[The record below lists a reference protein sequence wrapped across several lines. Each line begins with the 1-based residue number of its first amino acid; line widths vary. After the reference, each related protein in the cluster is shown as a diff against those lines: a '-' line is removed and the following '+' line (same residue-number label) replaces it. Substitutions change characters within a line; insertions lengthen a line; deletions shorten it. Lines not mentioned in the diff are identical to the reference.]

1 MLSLKVATLATIL
14 TIALVATATAAPCTD
29 NFTGKTGEQWD
40 VAAHWS
46 TGKRPTPT
54 DVACWPA
61 GVTVL
66 MTEPESS
73 GGGEAG
79 AIQGGSLKI
88 AKRNGIFLYGT
99 AESTLSGSLTLEEE
113 ADMKAFEKQVT
124 LHVDG
129 AIVDSP
135 GKLEG
140 TPGVGMHLVQGPG
153 SSFTLGGKSAS
164 ELQKESSISTETPI
178 VIENPE
184 ANIYGPVATTSTISF
199 APGVKI
205 DRGAADF
212 TTFTAAGIGPNTGE
226 SYGFGGDELVLT
238 GGVTTVA
245 AGTALES
252 GPLTIAGGVLQDE
265 GTIGATFDEAR
276 NKSPVTVTGGRLAGT
291 GLVEGELIVKAGT
304 VAPGPAGTLS
314 LKGNYLQ
321 EGGVLA
327 FGIGGTTP
335 GSGFDRI
342 LFTEDDMATF
352 AGTLEVNDTGGFVPA
367 AGDTFQVVSQAE
379 ERFGTFASLAG
390 ASAGIYTPIYESEGL
405 TLKATDVPPPSE
417 KKEAGSTTTTSTSTS
432 TSGVASSATAISEL
446 LHGCSSSPLVLN
458 DAYIHGNR
466 VLLRGSA
473 VGSLVGKTVEILFNE
488 KKVVAHAKVAAD
500 GSFATTA
507 PLPPSRIRD
516 ALTTR
521 YSAGFGK
528 LRSLHLK
535 LTRRLQLEPP
545 TASGDTV
552 TLTGR
557 VEPPLTK
564 PVTPVIVEQELECGR
579 ITIAK
584 TFTPARNGRFDI
596 KLTVPVGTHAGV
608 YTLKTKVAANARA
621 TRHGFTT
628 YSLPLPVSL
637 G

>member
-1 MLSLKVATLATIL
+1 MLSLKVAALATIL
-14 TIALVATATAAPCTD
+14 TIALVSTATAATCTD

-46 TGKRPTPT
+46 TGKRPTPA

-66 MTEPESS
+66 MTEPENS
-73 GGGEAG
+73 GGGEVG
-79 AIQGGSLKI
+79 SIQGGSLKI
-88 AKRNGIFLYGT
+88 AKRNGIFLFS
-99 AESTLSGSLTLEEE
+99 ASESTLSGSLTLEEE
-113 ADMKAFEKQVT
+113 ADMKAYENQVT

-140 TPGVGMHLVQGPG
+140 APGVGMHLVQGPG
-153 SSFTLGGKSAS
+153 TSFTLGGSSAS
-164 ELQKESSISTETPI
+164 ELQKESSISTESPI
-178 VIENPE
+178 AIENPE
-184 ANIYGPVATTSTISF
+184 ANIYGPVTTTSTISF
-199 APGVKI
+199 APGLKI
-205 DRGAADF
+205 DPGAADF
-212 TTFTAAGIGPNTGE
+212 TTFTAAGVGSNTGN
-226 SYGFGGDELVLT
+226 SYGFGGDKVVLT

-252 GPLTIAGGVLQDE
+252 GPLTLAGGLLQDE

-276 NKSPVTVTGGRLAGT
+276 DKAATTVTGGRLSGT
-291 GLVEGELIVKAGT
+291 GKVEGDLILKAGT
-304 VAPGPAGTLS
+304 LAPGPSGTLS
-314 LKGNYLQ
+314 LEGDYLQ

-335 GSGFDRI
+335 GSGFDRL
-342 LFTEDDMATF
+342 LFTSDDLATF

-367 AGDTFQVVSQAE
+367 AGDTFKVVSQAE
-379 ERFGTFASLAG
+379 ERLGTFGSLIG
-390 ASAGIYTPIYESEGL
+390 ASASIYTPLYEPDGL
-405 TLKATDVPPPSE
+405 TLKATDVPMPSE
-417 KKEAGSTTTTSTSTS
+417 KKAPGSTITSTSTS
-432 TSGVASSATAISEL
+432 APGVASSASAIGEL

-458 DAYIHGNR
+458 DAYIHGRR

-473 VGSLVGKTVEILFNE
+473 VGSLVGKTVAILFNE
-488 KKVVAHAKVAAD
+488 KKVVAHAKVALD

-507 PLPPSRIRD
+507 PLPPARIRG

-521 YSAGFGK
+521 YSAAFGK

-545 TASGDTV
+545 TASEDTV

-596 KLTVPVGTHAGV
+596 KLTVPAGAHAGV
-608 YTLKTKVAANARA
+608 YTLKTKVAANAHSIS
-621 TRHGFTT
+621 HGFTT